1 MFGLSTKIAI
11 AAVLVSVVSGGILYI
26 KALKAEL
33 QVAAEVQAKQQ
44 EVIVSKEKAMAAIQ
58 EDVKRMADE
67 TKKLEKEKAEAE
79 KQVSDLKK
87 KFNDFSKAAAEKP
100 DLVERKIN
108 RGTASALRC
117 NELVSGA
124 ELTEAEKTG
133 KVRNNICPD
142 LIKELKK

>member
-11 AAVLVSVVSGGILYI
+11 AAVLVSVVSGGVLYI

-58 EDVKRMADE
+58 EDVKRMADA

-79 KQVSDLKK
+79 KHVSDLKR
-87 KFNDFSKAAAEKP
+87 KFSDFSKAATEKP
-100 DLVERKIN
+100 DLIERKIN

-124 ELTEAEKTG
+124 ELTEDEKTG
-133 KVRNNICPD
+133 KLKNNICPD
-142 LIKELKK
+142 LIKEFKK